1 MNNLDYL
8 GEIEAPSEK
17 IKCQIMINI
26 MEGKE
31 FYKSNVNTYVVVEI
45 PSYFCKKT
53 AIRKTTTTP
62 SYFKVIINC
71 NILF

>member
-8 GEIEAPSEK
+8 GEIEVPSEN

-26 MEGKE
+26 MEGKQY
-31 FYKSNVNTYVVVEI
+31 YKSNVNTYVVIEI
-45 PSYFCKKT
+45 PSYFRKKT

-62 SYFKVIINC
+62 SYFKVT
-71 NILF
+71 